1 MRFLA
6 DENFLGVAV
15 EALRQQ
21 GHDVVWIRTHAP
33 GSSDVDVL
41 AMAEAENRI
50 LLTFDRDFGE
60 LAFRAGLPAICGIVL
75 FRLRMTT
82 PTQVVQRIIATLASR
97 TDWAGHFS
105 VVEEGRVRMRP
116 LPGLAL

>member
-1 MRFLA
+1 MHFLA

-15 EALRQQ
+15 ETLRKQ

-41 AMAEAENRI
+41 AMAEEENRI

-60 LAFRAGLPAICGIVL
+60 LAFQAGLPAICG
-75 FRLRMTT
+75 T
-82 PTQVVQRIIATLASR
+82 
-97 TDWAGHFS
+97 
-105 VVEEGRVRMRP
+105 GRS
-116 LPGLAL
+116 G

>member
-15 EALRQQ
+15 KTLRQQ
-21 GHDVVWIRTHAP
+21 GHDVVWMQTHAP

-41 AMAEAENRI
+41 AIAEAENRI

-60 LAFRAGLPAICGIVL
+60 LAFRAGLPAICG
-75 FRLRMTT
+75 T
-82 PTQVVQRIIATLASR
+82 
-97 TDWAGHFS
+97 
-105 VVEEGRVRMRP
+105 GRSK
-116 LPGLAL
+116 